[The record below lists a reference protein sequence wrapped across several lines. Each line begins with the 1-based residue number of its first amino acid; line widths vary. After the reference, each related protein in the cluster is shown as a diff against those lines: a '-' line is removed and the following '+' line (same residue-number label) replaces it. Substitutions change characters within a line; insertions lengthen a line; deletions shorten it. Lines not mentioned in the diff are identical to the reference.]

1 MKAGTMEGLIGA
13 GINMKLMDT
22 PMRVYKEA
30 RRKGD
35 LGAMERA
42 MGYATEF
49 QDTAYE
55 YKEKAEKELRKEMQE
70 NREEQQREREEALE
84 ERREAAKETQKET
97 AEKLAEKSAEK
108 KPIEKTDGIYDGSDA
123 TSENTKTLQA
133 DRLTISEEGHKLLQ
147 SNRPAPDIGLPD
159 LDAPNIEAPD
169 IPSNTD
175 SKSEV
180 KFYSSAGT
188 TVEAPPVGRNVS
200 VNV

>member
-13 GINMKLMDT
+13 GLNMKLMDT

-55 YKEKAEKELRKEMQE
+55 YKEKAEEELRREMQE

-97 AEKLAEKSAEK
+97 AEKLAEKAAESREETNVTIEHAKAPSA
-108 KPIEKTDGIYDGSDA
+108 D
-123 TSENTKTLQA
+123 NLV
-133 DRLTISEEGHKLLQ
+133 ISEEGHKLLQ
-147 SNRPAPDIGLPD
+147 ENRPAPDME
-159 LDAPNIEAPD
+159 APAIEAPA
-169 IPSNTD
+169 IPSSTD
-175 SKSEV
+175 NKSEV

-188 TVEAPPVGRNVS
+188 AVEAPPVGMNVS

>member
-13 GINMKLMDT
+13 DVNMKLMDT

-97 AEKLAEKSAEK
+97 AEKLAEKSAKDRE
-108 KPIEKTDGIYDGSDA
+108 ETNV
-123 TSENTKTLQA
+123 TTEHTKVPSA
-133 DRLTISEEGHKLLQ
+133 DSLVISEEGHKLLQ
-147 SNRPAPDIGLPD
+147 ENRPAPDMETS
-159 LDAPNIEAPD
+159 AIEAPD
-169 IPSNTD
+169 IPTNTD
-175 SKSEV
+175 TKSDV

-188 TVEAPPVGRNVS
+188 AVETPPVGMNVS